1 MYIYMHMWVFVIYIY
16 IYIYMYIYI
25 YIFIHRLF
33 LLSELFQDVGKK
45 PMISI
50 HFKKK
55 LLDEVGSLEVAGSR
69 EAVMLERYPN
79 ILRKGMLNK
88 WKRNARRQR
97 WHLLPVEISKQ
108 HKEIP
113 NYLRESLGLQKR
125 GKVTANNM
133 PLEVLHKFDNALF
146 SKCRILQAQHEANE
160 LLRSRSMI
168 TLMKSIVAKYNSNIG
183 KNNIEITRKNNE
195 LLLAFK
201 NGDISA
207 EDALQGKK
215 KHQKQVFNVY
225 IHTYIYISETK
236 NTCIYTLSLKLFC
249 TYVHNTYICLY
260 IYIYIHLCKHVFNQ
274 KYIHICIYTCICT
287 HYIHISWN
295 WKWILIHKQMYANA
309 YFLSGTTW

>member
-1 MYIYMHMWVFVIYIY
+1 MYIYAYVSICYIYIY
-16 IYIYMYIYI
+16 IYIYVYI
-25 YIFIHRLF
+25 YIFIYRLF

-260 IYIYIHLCKHVFNQ
+260 IYTYIYVNIYSIKNIYIYV
-274 KYIHICIYTCICT
+274 YIHVYVHIIYIFHETE
-287 HYIHISWN
+287 N
-295 WKWILIHKQMYANA
+295 E
-309 YFLSGTTW
+309 FLFTNKCMLMHTF